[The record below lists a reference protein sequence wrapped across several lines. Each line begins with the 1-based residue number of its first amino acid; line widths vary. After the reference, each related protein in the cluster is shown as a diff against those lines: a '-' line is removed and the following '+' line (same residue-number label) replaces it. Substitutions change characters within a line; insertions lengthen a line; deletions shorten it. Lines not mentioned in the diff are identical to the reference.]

1 MSETSS
7 NTNNKNLPVNE
18 PRTLID
24 SKPFSVSARVALQLG
39 RESISSSV
47 TAILELVKNAYD
59 ADATL
64 VKIRFHGLDTDQPK
78 LVIEDN
84 GRGMTM
90 DDLRN
95 HWMVIGTANK
105 TKSRKTSMGRV
116 QTGEKGL
123 GRLGLDRICER
134 TRVQSVTAKA
144 SEGIELDVD
153 WRRYEL
159 AESRLEEI
167 RHELYEIPNL
177 HRDPLT
183 NLWVAFP
190 HGTRLLLD
198 QLKDEWSLESLAELR
213 AELSLLVSPFSVPND
228 FRVELDTGLS
238 NESLDG
244 IVSLPPFVLEAA
256 SWKVVATIDEH
267 DKVEITMTTA
277 GHQTEYHQI
286 PVAWHEWQKGSGSR
300 PFCGPLRFEFYFFP
314 RKEAVVGEQ
323 RLSKTEVSQFL
334 DMNQGVRIYRDG
346 FRVKPYGQPNG
357 DGDWLQL
364 AFKKTRSPEGVAQDA
379 APGAWRL
386 GYHQVVGAVFLT
398 KEKNPA
404 LSDQTNREGLLE
416 GKAFAHLRVFAS
428 KVVRFFELKHQEF
441 EMARKRTKTVEVD
454 AEEKAKASAVAS
466 ADAMNHLTSLLEK
479 LRQQKPA
486 TSTDTAAG
494 DLVSLLAGAQQS
506 LERAKASAEE
516 SAQAAAADK
525 VQLEKQK
532 NMLSNLAS
540 LGILAAAFGHESVDC
555 AGNIVKLAVQ
565 LDEDVIA
572 KAWWIAEAERPVV
585 QQKMKFL
592 VSESKKLRKL
602 AQFTLGNITR
612 DKRAKKK
619 DVCLRRS
626 LETVFTAFREVLEGE
641 KKIRVEYPKNGDYFV
656 EGYTMD
662 WESIFVNLII
672 NASWALETSPADE
685 RQIRVE
691 IRTEDGFHIVQF
703 DDSGR
708 GLEAGTEEV
717 IFEPTFTTK
726 RNERGEEIGTGLGL
740 TIVRAFVEE
749 HSQGKVTAK
758 QKGALGGASFIIAVP
773 VSPKS
778 PKENT
783 P

>member
-1 MSETSS
+1 MSEPTS
-7 NTNNKNLPVNE
+7 NTNNKSSQVNE
-18 PRTLID
+18 VRTLID
-24 SKPFSVSARVALQLG
+24 TKPFSVSARVALQLG

-64 VKIRFHGLDTDQPK
+64 VRIRFHGLGTDLPR

-105 TKSRKTSMGRV
+105 TKARKTSMGRV

-134 TRVQSVTAKA
+134 TRVQTVSPK
-144 SEGIELDVD
+144 SNEGVELDVD
-153 WRRYEL
+153 WTRYEQ

-167 RHELYEIPNL
+167 RHEIYGIPNL

-183 NLWVAFP
+183 NSWVEFP

-198 QLKDEWSLESLAELR
+198 VLKDDWSLESLAELR
-213 AELSLLVSPFSVPND
+213 AELSLLVSPFSAPND
-228 FRVELDTGLS
+228 FSIELDTGLS
-238 NESLDG
+238 NETLDG

-256 SWKVVATIDEH
+256 SWKVVGNIDEENM
-267 DKVEITMTTA
+267 VEITMTTA
-277 GHQTEYHQI
+277 GHQTEYHQVA
-286 PVAWHEWQKGSGSR
+286 VAWNEWQKDSASK

-314 RKEAVVGEQ
+314 RKEAMIGEQ
-323 RLSKTEVSQFL
+323 RLSRTSVSQFL
-334 DMNQGVRIYRDG
+334 DLNQGVRIYRDG

-398 KEKNPA
+398 KERNPA

-441 EMARKRTKTVEVD
+441 EMARKRTKAVELD
-454 AEEKAKASAVAS
+454 SEEKAKASAEAS
-466 ADAMNHLTSLLEK
+466 ADAMKNLTSLLEK
-479 LRQQKPA
+479 LRQQQ
-486 TSTDTAAG
+486 STREADASG
-494 DLVSLLAGAQQS
+494 GELVNLLASTQQL
-506 LERAKASAEE
+506 LEKAKVSAEE

-525 VQLEKQK
+525 VKLEKQK

-540 LGILAAAFGHESVDC
+540 LGILAAAFGHESVDW
-555 AGNIVKLAVQ
+555 AGNVVKLATQ

-572 KAWWIAEAERPVV
+572 KAWWISEAEHPVV

-592 VSESKKLRKL
+592 VSESKKLRKF

-612 DKRAKKK
+612 DKRVKKK
-619 DVCLRRS
+619 DVCLRRAVD
-626 LETVFTAFREVLEGE
+626 TVFSAFREVLEGE
-641 KKIRVEYPKNGDYFV
+641 KNIRAEYPQHGDYFV

-672 NASWALETSPADE
+672 NASWAMETSSPDE
-685 RQIRVE
+685 RRIRVE

-708 GLEAGTEEV
+708 GLDAGTEEF

-726 RNERGEEIGTGLGL
+726 LNERGEEIGTGLGL

-749 HSQGKVTAK
+749 HSHGKVTAR
-758 QKGALGGASFIIAVP
+758 QKGELGGASFIITVP
-773 VSPKS
+773 ISPKA
-778 PKENT
+778 PKQNT